1 MAMRRVTTVDVT
13 LGGQHIAAGSNILAL
28 IGAANHDPAH
38 FVEPGVYDPTRPDAR
53 DHLSFGYGAHYCI
66 GAPLARLEAQIVL
79 RQLVQA
85 LPTAHVAPD
94 QTMEY
99 LPNTSFRGARSV
111 RIRW

>member
-1 MAMRRVTTVDVT
+1 MLRTTTRR
-13 LGGQHIAAGSNILAL
+13 I
-28 IGAANHDPAH
+28 

-85 LPTAHVAPD
+85 LPTAHLVAQ